1 MKNTTIIRRIDD
13 LGRFVLPIDV
23 RKKLN
28 IMPGDTLEMTVYNDG
43 IQIKKSTSLQNLI
56 WLAKIIIKN
65 LFEIY
70 KMETALEDENN
81 ILLTTKKTKKEEY
94 KRPIV
99 FDNHKVGNFIV
110 YDYHEEDKNIV
121 DFVVL
126 FFNKYLEEQR

>member
-1 MKNTTIIRRIDD
+1 MENTTIIRRIDD

-56 WLAKIIIKN
+56 WLAKIIIKS

-70 KMETALEDENN
+70 NN
-81 ILLTTKKTKKEEY
+81 IPKIIIKIDFIFIYYPFKYASINISISPSITLLTLLVSTLV
-94 KRPIV
+94 R
-99 FDNHKVGNFIV
+99 
-110 YDYHEEDKNIV
+110 
-121 DFVVL
+121 
-126 FFNKYLEEQR
+126 